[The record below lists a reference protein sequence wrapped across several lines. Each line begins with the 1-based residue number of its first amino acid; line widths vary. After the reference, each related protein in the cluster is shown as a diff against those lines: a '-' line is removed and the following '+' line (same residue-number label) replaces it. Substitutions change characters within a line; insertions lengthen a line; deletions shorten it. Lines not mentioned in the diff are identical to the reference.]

1 LIEKLCL
8 ICNYQQDHHVEP
20 SLKEEEIHPIVK
32 GDKMTPAEREER
44 TTSRKDEKRKALS
57 DRYGSEEY
65 IKEKSKEIA
74 LKRIGM

>member
-1 LIEKLCL
+1 L

-32 GDKMTPAEREER
+32 GDKMTPSERLER
-44 TTSRKDEKRKALS
+44 SISRKDEKRKALS

-65 IKEKSKEIA
+65 IKEKAIEIA
-74 LKRIGM
+74 LKRNGV